1 MADIIE
7 RIFQRRKVCLS
18 QLEPYGFCK
27 EKENFSFR
35 RTLKESGFELTIQIT
50 PQGGVCS
57 QIVDPA
63 TGEPYTLHLADG
75 ATGGFV
81 GGIRTEYEEVLT
93 DLAEKCFAPEIFKY
107 QQTKQLIEY
116 VRNTYQ
122 DELEFLWQ
130 KFPDNAVWR
139 RKDNKKWYGT
149 ILTISRRK
157 LGLKS
162 DEMIEII
169 DLRYPPDE
177 LEKLLD
183 GKNYFPGWHMN
194 KKHWY
199 TMILDGSI
207 ALDEICRK
215 IDQSY
220 LLAKE

>member
-1 MADIIE
+1 M
-7 RIFQRRKVCLS
+7 
-18 QLEPYGFCK
+18 
-27 EKENFSFR
+27 
-35 RTLKESGFELTIQIT
+35 
-50 PQGGVCS
+50 
-57 QIVDPA
+57 
-63 TGEPYTLHLADG
+63 
-75 ATGGFV
+75 
-81 GGIRTEYEEVLT
+81 
-93 DLAEKCFAPEIFKY
+93 
-107 QQTKQLIEY
+107 
-116 VRNTYQ
+116 
-122 DELEFLWQ
+122 
-130 KFPDNAVWR
+130 WR